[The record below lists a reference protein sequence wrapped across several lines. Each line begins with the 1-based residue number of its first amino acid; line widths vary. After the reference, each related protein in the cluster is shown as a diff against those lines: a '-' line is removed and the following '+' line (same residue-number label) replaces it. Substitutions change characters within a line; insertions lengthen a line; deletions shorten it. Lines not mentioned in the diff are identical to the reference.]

1 MPALLINLIVFL
13 VCCLLVQCSRESQK
27 RKDCV
32 LLVIATI
39 QVLFCQTFKDVNLLP
54 DIPDYVK
61 AYQYIC
67 RDDAT
72 YMQATYYYKM
82 QYGYYLYNKILS
94 VFSDNPLYFTF
105 VTGAVISLPYIFFIK
120 RYSPMVW
127 LSLVIYM
134 MSFIQSSFVLRQYT
148 AMGLCIISF
157 PMLFRRQYLRCL
169 VLWLCAMAIHPT
181 AIFFGFVY
189 GFYFVR
195 STKLFV
201 VISVVLLVGL
211 IIFIP
216 LLATLFVDNV
226 AGYNAYLEGEKL
238 EYSTTIIQFY
248 ILVLFWWFVWRKGNL
263 SEELQ
268 LMGKLSV
275 ITFIV
280 PLASTFSQMSGIVP
294 RLLLYLTFVQYAV
307 IPYILL
313 GIQTKKLRFFVLCS
327 FLFLFFYLFYFS
339 HNSRVEQFKLLF

>member
-13 VCCLLVQCSRESQK
+13 VCCLVVQCSRGSQK

-32 LLVIATI
+32 LLVIAAI

-54 DIPDYVK
+54 DIPDYIK
-61 AYQYIC
+61 AYRFIC

-72 YMQATYYYKM
+72 YMEATDYYKM

-94 VFSDNPLYFTF
+94 VISDSPFYFIF

-134 MSFIQSSFVLRQYT
+134 MGFIQSSFVLRQYT

-157 PMLFRRQYLRCL
+157 PMLFRKQYLRCL
-169 VLWLCAMAIHPT
+169 LLWLCAMTIHPT
-181 AIFFGFVY
+181 AIFFGLAY
-189 GFYFVR
+189 GLYFVR

-201 VISVVLLVGL
+201 VMSAVLLVGL
-211 IIFIP
+211 IRLIP
-216 LLATLFVDNV
+216 LLAFLFVDNV
-226 AGYNAYLEGEKL
+226 AGYNVYLEGEGL

-268 LMGKLSV
+268 LMGKLLV
-275 ITFIV
+275 IAFIV
-280 PLASTFSQMSGIVP
+280 PLAATFSQMTLIVP

-307 IPYILL
+307 IPYTLL
-313 GIQTKKLRFFVLCS
+313 GIQSKRLRFLVLCS
-327 FLFLFFYLFYFS
+327 FLFIFFYLFYFS
-339 HNSRVEQFKLLF
+339 HNSRIDQFELLF